1 MLIYPAMDLM
11 GGGAVRLAQ
20 GDFSARTDYA
30 GDPLAALGAFA
41 AAGATWAHVVDL
53 DGARAG
59 EPRQHALLARL
70 AGAAPLQLQVAGGFR
85 TPAQVRAM
93 LDAGAGRVVIGSLAV
108 KDPALVR
115 DLLAEVGPERITLAL
130 DVRLDAGVP
139 RVATHGWTA
148 GSGENLWEVAARYDF
163 RHLLLTDIG
172 RDGMLA
178 GPNVALVSEAVERLP
193 DIAVQ
198 ASGGV
203 ASLADLDALANA
215 GAAGAIVG
223 KALWEGR
230 FTVAEAIGAG
240 R

>member
-20 GDFSARTDYA
+20 GDFDARTDYA
-30 GDPLAALGAFA
+30 ADPLDALAAFA

-59 EPRQHALLARL
+59 APRQHSLLARL

-85 TPAQVRAM
+85 TAEQVRAM
-93 LDAGAGRVVIGSLAV
+93 LDAGASRVVIGSLAV
-108 KDPALVR
+108 KDPALTR
-115 DLLAEVGPERITLAL
+115 DLLAEFGAERITLAL

-148 GSGENLWEVAARYDF
+148 GSGETLWEVAVRYEF

-178 GPNVALVSEAVERLP
+178 GPNVALVAEAVERLP
-193 DIAVQ
+193 NIAVQ

-203 ASLADLDALANA
+203 ASLADLAGLATA

-223 KALWEGR
+223 KALWEAR
-230 FTVAEAIGAG
+230 FTLAEAIGAG